1 MSYERNLLIS
11 LLKLTKDDPVNIEI
25 IKKDSRLP
33 STVIT
38 ELLSTLQNAGL
49 LNIKGQLIEADTVN
63 RLNLAIKAFELGSD
77 IEQISDYLRWQEFE
91 EIAAVALKI
100 NGHVTKKNLRFKHIN
115 KRWEIDVVGFRKP
128 LVVCIDCKHWHHGM
142 KQSNLRKMV
151 ELQVKRVEAFAES
164 LPNLSIDAQCVKW
177 SKAKFVPI
185 ILSLI
190 PGSFKFVN
198 DVPVVPVL
206 QFQDFLNQLPLQ
218 VDSLKH
224 FNRAFSQL

>member
-11 LLKLTKDDPVNIEI
+11 LLKLTKDEPVNIEI

-33 STVIT
+33 STVIS

-49 LNIKGQLIEADTVN
+49 LNLNGQLVEADTVN

-77 IEQISDYLRWQEFE
+77 IEQISDYLCWQEFE

-100 NGHVTKKNLRFKHIN
+100 NGHVTKKNLRFKHVN

-142 KQSNLRKMV
+142 QPSNLRKMV

-177 SKAKFVPI
+177 AKAKFVPV

-224 FNRAFSQL
+224 FNRTFSQL